1 MKVKNKKRVNASSIV
16 KRVFISIGLTLVL
29 ILAMVY
35 SLVFAVAHGPSI
47 TLRNTLVNMAMQAS
61 ATKWVPKLVLSASE
75 VDAIVEGAKPQDIV
89 IDTPPETE
97 GVQRIRIDAEGTH
110 VEPVTTP
117 SDPDDPS
124 APTEIDWSKAVDGIY
139 FEIINAPH
147 CRAYIT
153 VIKDPSRV
161 YTATASSF
169 NGAKA
174 GMHFWDLAKR
184 DNVLVA
190 LNGGEYPDNGGG
202 GNGSIPIGITYSK
215 GKCVYEDKY
224 TQRTFMGFDKNNN
237 MVLREGMT
245 RDLAES
251 LGVRDGVCFQT
262 NNILIQKNGDKLT
275 VRRRNDSAASQRT
288 AIGQREDG
296 AVIFIVTDGRT
307 PASLGAS
314 FNDMIDLMLRYGA
327 VNAGMLDGGSS
338 SMLYYRDYYNTY
350 NIDVSTLDKY
360 QKMGLVNIYKA
371 FTTPRAIPT
380 YFAVGG
386 N

>member
-89 IDTPPETE
+89 IDTPPETD
-97 GVQRIRIDAEGTH
+97 GVQRVIIDSEGTH
-110 VEPVTTP
+110 IEPVTTP

-124 APTEIDWSKAVDGIY
+124 APKEIDWSKAVDGVY
-139 FEIINAPH
+139 FEIINALH
-147 CRAYIT
+147 CRAYVT

-161 YTATASSF
+161 YTATTSVFSKDRR
-169 NGAKA
+169 GLY
-174 GMHFWDLAKR
+174 FWELAER

-190 LNGGEYPDNGGG
+190 INGGEYPDNGGG
-202 GNGSIPIGITYSK
+202 GNGGLPIGITYSK
-215 GKCVYEDKY
+215 GKCVYEDGY
-224 TQRTFMGFDKNNN
+224 TKRTFMGFDKDNK

-245 RDLAES
+245 RDVADS

-262 NNILIQKNGDKLT
+262 NNILIQKNGDKITLK
-275 VRRRNDSAASQRT
+275 RRNDAAPAQRT

-307 PASLGAS
+307 AASAGAS
-314 FNDMIDLMLRYGA
+314 YNDMIDLMLRYGA

-338 SMLYYRDYYNTY
+338 AMLYYRDYYNTY